1 MSITLPLTTTER
13 ARIDFALM
21 LRRRWADLVYPAL
34 VAESLPA
41 LAERPGADPT
51 EVVHD
56 LQLHPWFGWLER
68 GSQKMLW
75 RAVQDV
81 IAGHE
86 ELLDFS
92 TDPSVGGSLQ
102 LDPELNLPDWYTDID
117 IHLQPGGVWSDLA
130 AARVYEIGAALVMLG
145 DNDDYA
151 FHDLFVR
158 TAVPDREYTCI
169 VDLGCGFGK
178 STRPFKRLYP
188 QATVIGIDLS
198 APVLQL
204 ARTQADQQGL
214 ALDLRQGNC
223 TDTGLPDA
231 TCDLVTATMLIHE
244 LPPDVVAATLRE
256 AARVLRPGGELRV
269 LDFQPTGQAV
279 RDVVMRDHGLRNNE
293 PYMPMLFD
301 TDVLSLCAEA
311 GLEAAR
317 WSPFD
322 ERGEGLLIGDQ
333 WPPRREWH
341 FPWAVLSATKPKE

>member
-1 MSITLPLTTTER
+1 M
-13 ARIDFALM
+13 
-21 LRRRWADLVYPAL
+21 
-34 VAESLPA
+34 
-41 LAERPGADPT
+41 
-51 EVVHD
+51 
-56 LQLHPWFGWLER
+56 
-68 GSQKMLW
+68 
-75 RAVQDV
+75 
-81 IAGHE
+81 
-86 ELLDFS
+86 
-92 TDPSVGGSLQ
+92 
-102 LDPELNLPDWYTDID
+102 
-117 IHLQPGGVWSDLA
+117 
-130 AARVYEIGAALVMLG
+130 
-145 DNDDYA
+145 
-151 FHDLFVR
+151 
-158 TAVPDREYTCI
+158 
-169 VDLGCGFGK
+169 
-178 STRPFKRLYP
+178 
-188 QATVIGIDLS
+188 IGIDLS